1 MSAETTRAPYWPV
14 PLVRAVPAVAV
25 GLVITFSVD
34 HTALFGLLTFGAFA
48 VVTGAVIAWGAF
60 RLDIRALRT
69 ISFVQAAVALAAGIA
84 ALVFCTT
91 GPGTLFLVVIAFAAV
106 TGFLELY
113 LGLRARGRHPASR
126 EWLTLGIMTAL
137 LAIAV
142 LLVPAD
148 YALPWSAEDKGVVVS
163 GVLTSQI
170 IVVGIVGAY
179 AILVG
184 VFLVIGGLSA
194 RWAAND
200 LPSSAEPVP
209 TRPATERG

>member
-1 MSAETTRAPYWPV
+1 MSAEAARAPYWPV
-14 PLVRAVPAVAV
+14 PIARAVPALIV

-34 HTALFGLLTFGAFA
+34 HTALFGLLAFGAFA
-48 VVTGAVIAWGAF
+48 LATGTIIAWGAF
-60 RLDIRALRT
+60 RLEDRALR
-69 ISFVQAAVALAAGIA
+69 AVSLAQALAAVIAGAA
-84 ALVFCTT
+84 ALVLCAT
-91 GPGTLFLVVIAFAAV
+91 GPGTLFLVVTAFAAV

-126 EWLTLGIMTAL
+126 EWLPVGVMTAL
-137 LAIAV
+137 LALAV

-148 YALPWSAEDKGVVVS
+148 YARPWAAVDGGVAVS

-194 RWAAND
+194 RWAAQ
-200 LPSSAEPVP
+200 A
-209 TRPATERG
+209 RPAANVAMEGN

>member
-1 MSAETTRAPYWPV
+1 MSAEPARAPYWPV
-14 PLVRAVPAVAV
+14 PIVRAVPALVV

-34 HTALFGLLTFGAFA
+34 HTAFFGLLAFGAFA
-48 VVTGAVIAWGAF
+48 IATGAIVAWGAL
-60 RLDIRALRT
+60 RLEDRVLRPV
-69 ISFVQAAVALAAGIA
+69 SLGQALASVIAGAA
-84 ALVFCTT
+84 ALVFCAT
-91 GPGTLFLVVIAFAAV
+91 GPGTLFLVVTAFAAV

-126 EWLTLGIMTAL
+126 EWLPVGVMTAL
-137 LAIAV
+137 LALAV

-148 YALPWSAEDKGVVVS
+148 YALPWAAMNKGVAVS

-184 VFLVIGGLSA
+184 VFLIIGGLSA
-194 RWAAND
+194 RWAAQ
-200 LPSSAEPVP
+200 A
-209 TRPATERG
+209 RPATTAAMEGN